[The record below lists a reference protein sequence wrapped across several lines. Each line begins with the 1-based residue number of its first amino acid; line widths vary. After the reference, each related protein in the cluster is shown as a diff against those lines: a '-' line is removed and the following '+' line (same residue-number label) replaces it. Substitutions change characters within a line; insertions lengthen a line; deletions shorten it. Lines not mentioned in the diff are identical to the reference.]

1 MMETSIDLE
10 LAILHRFKPDEKR
23 RIRAFYD
30 DTSIDT
36 WQAIAPMR
44 CAWTAGNDELSFT
57 QYAAYRQP
65 LIRQETNVAVAERG
79 GEWFPNREQF
89 QVLMRSLYGYY
100 DFPRIDLELDLART
114 HADRLTLEERSVIS
128 RCYYYE
134 GAKDFIAAQ
143 NIVLLH
149 DDNQPSGQITVMDSI
164 TTVSPQWLD
173 DVMDRDRA
181 TQKTILKKGP
191 ARRLLQAALIRATH

>member
-1 MMETSIDLE
+1 MMDTSIDLE

-23 RIRAFYD
+23 RIRTFFD
-30 DTSIDT
+30 DTNIDT
-36 WQAIAPMR
+36 WHAIAPMR
-44 CAWTAGNDELSFT
+44 CAWIADSEELSFT

-65 LIRQETNVAVAERG
+65 LMRQETNVALAERG

-89 QVLMRSLYGYY
+89 KILMRSLYGYY

-114 HADRLTLEERSVIS
+114 HADRLTLEERSAIS

-134 GAKDFIAAQ
+134 FSKDFIAAQ

-173 DVMDRDRA
+173 DVMDRDGA

-191 ARRLLQAALIRATH
+191 ARQLLHAALIRATH

>member
-1 MMETSIDLE
+1 
-10 LAILHRFKPDEKR
+10 
-23 RIRAFYD
+23 
-30 DTSIDT
+30 
-36 WQAIAPMR
+36 
-44 CAWTAGNDELSFT
+44 
-57 QYAAYRQP
+57 
-65 LIRQETNVAVAERG
+65 
-79 GEWFPNREQF
+79 
-89 QVLMRSLYGYY
+89 MRSLYGYY

-143 NIVLLH
+143 NIVLLL
-149 DDNQPSGQITVMDSI
+149 DDNQPTGQITVMDSLNA
-164 TTVSPQWLD
+164 VSPQWLD